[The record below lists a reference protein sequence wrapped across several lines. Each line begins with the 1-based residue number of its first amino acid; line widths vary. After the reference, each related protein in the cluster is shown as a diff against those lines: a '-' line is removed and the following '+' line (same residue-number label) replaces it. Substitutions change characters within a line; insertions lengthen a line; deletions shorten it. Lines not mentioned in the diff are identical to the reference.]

1 MHGEAVANGE
11 LASLVGWVRPYLLEH
26 IVVKLARSLR
36 GPIKTALC
44 LSGPELPLKVTIDD
58 SDAGQS
64 CTHRILV
71 EPDDAS
77 ADDSVRLLLVAA
89 GSDEVQAERTVRW
102 DGDPANASE
111 LIGAIRELAGLDATT

>member
-1 MHGEAVANGE
+1 MANGE
-11 LASLVGWVRPYLLEH
+11 LASLIGWVRPYLLEH

-44 LSGPELPLKVTIDD
+44 LSGPELPLRVAIDD
-58 SDAGQS
+58 PDTLTHAEHS

-71 EPDDAS
+71 MPDETS
-77 ADDSVRLLLVAA
+77 ADDSVRLMLVAT

-102 DGDPANASE
+102 DGDPARASE
-111 LIGAIRELAGLDATT
+111 LIGAIRELAGLTATI